1 MYSNNEAMYA
11 PPYSQES
18 AIGIVMAVGNI
29 GDKLDFDRGARKG
42 TFLSRD
48 GGLTWIEIAKVPL
61 IYEFGDH
68 GGLLVAAPNVESTT
82 QIRYSWNEGKT
93 WQKLTVSEQPIFV
106 DNIIIEPKS
115 TAQQFVVYGTYD
127 NTTEK
132 GDHDLQGNKDS
143 VDDVMITLD
152 FASLH
157 EPKCKGADKPGKDG
171 SDFEEWSPHDDGRH
185 GSNNKCFLG
194 QQVTYVR
201 RKQESECFNGEDFE
215 R

>member
-1 MYSNNEAMYA
+1 M
-11 PPYSQES
+11 
-18 AIGIVMAVGNI
+18 
-29 GDKLDFDRGARKG
+29 
-42 TFLSRD
+42 
-48 GGLTWIEIAKVPL
+48 
-61 IYEFGDH
+61 
-68 GGLLVAAPNVESTT
+68 
-82 QIRYSWNEGKT
+82 
-93 WQKLTVSEQPIFV
+93 

-115 TAQQFVVYGTYD
+115 TAQQFVIYGTYD

-152 FASLH
+152 FSSLH

-201 RKQESECFNGEDFE
+201 RK
-215 R
+215 